1 MTYEEFVKEY
11 ERLVDILLWS
21 YKPGQIG
28 VDVYCSKLA
37 DLTDAY
43 PKYEQIYEAN
53 LYPTGWQVKG
63 LACTVAL

>member
-28 VDVYCSKLA
+28 SSVYCSKLS
-37 DLTDAY
+37 DLVDAY

-53 LYPTGWQVKG
+53 LYPTG
-63 LACTVAL
+63 